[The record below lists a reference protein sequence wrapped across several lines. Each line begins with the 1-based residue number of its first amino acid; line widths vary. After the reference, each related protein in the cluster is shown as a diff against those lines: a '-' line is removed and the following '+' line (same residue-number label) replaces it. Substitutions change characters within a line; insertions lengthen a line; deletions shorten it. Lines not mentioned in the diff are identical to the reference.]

1 MSRNLLA
8 HHAYDCEALLQMP
21 THTACILAGKSAD
34 AFQGIVVCLD
44 CEAPLVE
51 ALTKKLMLQN
61 VVNINTGAQY
71 SPTMV
76 KQVGGTATPGYKQ
89 QLMFAPCN

>member
-1 MSRNLLA
+1 
-8 HHAYDCEALLQMP
+8 MP
-21 THTACILAGKSAD
+21 THAACAPAGKSAD

-76 KQVGGTATPGYKQ
+76 KQVGGKATLGDKEQ
-89 QLMFAPCN
+89 HTVGSCSRHHMSRHVA

>member
-1 MSRNLLA
+1 
-8 HHAYDCEALLQMP
+8 MP
-21 THTACILAGKSAD
+21 AGKSAD

-51 ALTKKLMLQN
+51 ELTKKLMLQT
-61 VVNINTGAQY
+61 VVNISSGGQY

-76 KQVGGTATPGYKQ
+76 KQVCGH
-89 QLMFAPCN
+89 QLPAVQELCV